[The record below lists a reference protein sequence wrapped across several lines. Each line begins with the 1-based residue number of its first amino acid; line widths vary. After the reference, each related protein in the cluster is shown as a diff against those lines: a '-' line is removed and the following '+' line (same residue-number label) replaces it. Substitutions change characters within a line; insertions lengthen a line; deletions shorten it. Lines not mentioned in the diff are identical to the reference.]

1 MRIMNFFCIFVVLM
15 LGGDIW
21 VRSRDIPEESD
32 LSGRLSWMVA
42 FMTFGDTLRTGER
55 VVRVP

>member
-1 MRIMNFFCIFVVLM
+1 MRIMIFFCIFVVLM
-15 LGGDIW
+15 LWGDIW
-21 VRSRDIPEESD
+21 VRLRDIPEESD

-42 FMTFGDTLRTGER
+42 FMTFCDTLRTGER